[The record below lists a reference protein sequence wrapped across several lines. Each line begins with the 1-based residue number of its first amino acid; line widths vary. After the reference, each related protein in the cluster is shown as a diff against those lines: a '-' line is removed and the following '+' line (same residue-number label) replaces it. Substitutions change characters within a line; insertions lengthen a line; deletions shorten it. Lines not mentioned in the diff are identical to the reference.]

1 MKEIKYCQHCGK
13 IISRLDN
20 ADYYSHISVKYCND
34 CAVDIKREK
43 TLQRVNA
50 FRHRKRQKDKYKDE
64 QLELLKQEN
73 DLLRER
79 LKELRLNHKV
89 VC

>member
-1 MKEIKYCQHCGK
+1 MIYWKFKY
-13 IISRLDN
+13 SRTQRAL
-20 ADYYSHISVKYCND
+20 
-34 CAVDIKREK
+34 AVGVSE
-43 TLQRVNA
+43 RVNA